1 MDINGSVKVKLSLD
15 SVLFVANVLSTFRK
29 SAKRSK
35 TDKQELMERQI
46 LQIWLVEDDLIS
58 FTYK

>member
-1 MDINGSVKVKLSLD
+1 VDINGSVKVKLSLD

-35 TDKQELMERQI
+35 ADKQELMER
-46 LQIWLVEDDLIS
+46 
-58 FTYK
+58 